1 MKKILLMLL
10 SCLLILSMAACGND
24 SDSNKDKKDKDS
36 KDKQEISMDLDID
49 ADDLD
54 IDDFN
59 GGNAVTVTPG
69 SSSDIEKIKNFI
81 EENEDELLGAMEES
95 FATSSGMTCTSSIK
109 VEGNGFIIKININEL
124 DNIDAE
130 TKQAMK
136 DAYDSM
142 DSTFDALLDN
152 MKTEL
157 PELEYFEID
166 VCEKDGDLLAPIVV
180 GDK

>member
-24 SDSNKDKKDKDS
+24 SDSKKDKSS
-36 KDKQEISMDLDID
+36 KNDKEISSNEGNLDIN
-49 ADDLD
+49 
-54 IDDFN
+54 DFN
-59 GGNAVTVTPG
+59 GGNAVTVTPNT
-69 SSSDIEKIKNFI
+69 SDNEKIKEFI

-95 FATSSGMTCTSSIK
+95 FATSSGMTCTSSIE

-130 TKQAMK
+130 TKQTMK
-136 DAYDSM
+136 EAYDSM
-142 DSTFDALLDN
+142 GSTFDGLLDN